1 MKKLFSLLFVAM
13 LALSAWADITV
24 TFIPGETVGSN
35 ASANKFDQMSL
46 DGVTITCTTG
56 AFNAAQYR
64 FAAGSTATFTSTIGN
79 IKKVEF
85 TCVGTYNDAYGPNQF
100 YGEGYTTQSGSKIGK
115 WQGDTSYFE
124 LKTASQV
131 RCTKIV
137 FTIAEETVEELVP
150 PVFHPNGG
158 EFTGSLEVTLSC
170 ATENAQIFYWEGT
183 EEEQSDWIYYNAPFY
198 VTETKTYTAVS
209 VKGSEMSEYVTVTF
223 TKEELTVDAP
233 TFTPIAGYF
242 KDRVEVTLECATPNA
257 QIYYSTD
264 NELWSLYENAIPVTE
279 TTTIWAKAVVGD
291 VESDVACATYTKLPE
306 NAVEVTFDGAVDQ
319 GNGSSTRHS
328 YTVVKEP
335 VTMYVGDGT
344 VYPDH
349 YRIYKSDSTAFN
361 FTSTGGAIVRIEFN
375 GMSGYTASGMSLA
388 EGNEGT
394 WTTRGNNGVWEGEAN
409 FVDFKINQQVRYT
422 TIIVTLLPEEVP
434 YLRGDVDNSGE
445 VGISDVTALV
455 DYLLNRDDSAINL
468 NAADCDENGAV
479 EIADVTTLVDYILNH
494 TW

>member
-1 MKKLFSLLFVAM
+1 M
-13 LALSAWADITV
+13 
-24 TFIPGETVGSN
+24 
-35 ASANKFDQMSL
+35 
-46 DGVTITCTTG
+46 
-56 AFNAAQYR
+56 
-64 FAAGSTATFTSTIGN
+64 
-79 IKKVEF
+79 
-85 TCVGTYNDAYGPNQF
+85 
-100 YGEGYTTQSGSKIGK
+100 
-115 WQGDTSYFE
+115 
-124 LKTASQV
+124 

-198 VTETKTYTAVS
+198 VTETKTFTAVS

-233 TFTPIAGYF
+233 TFTPIARYF
-242 KDRVEVTLECATPNA
+242 KDRVEVTLECTTPNA
-257 QIYYSTD
+257 KIYYSTD

-394 WTTRGNNGVWEGEAN
+394 WTTSGNNGVWEGEAN

-479 EIADVTTLVDYILNH
+479 EIADVTTLVDYILNKV
-494 TW
+494 W